1 MAGEYV
7 DFESTS
13 PFAFFFLSQDLP
25 PKEVKSEKKKV
36 KKEWS
41 PLITGGDEGGK
52 CYARH
57 W

>member
-1 MAGEYV
+1 MLILKVEV
-7 DFESTS
+7 LSL
-13 PFAFFFLSQDLP
+13 FFLSQDLS
-25 PKEVKSEKKKV
+25 PKEVKSEKKEV